1 MERRRLFWHGIFL
14 FFLGLL
20 SGVLVQ
26 TMTNPRMGLA
36 AHTSGV
42 ASGTFLAVL
51 GAVWS
56 ELRLGTRAEGA
67 AYWLAVYGAYA
78 GWAAVQLAAI
88 FGTSRM
94 TPIAGAGAQR
104 TGLSGSDRQLR
115 ARDGCGGPLGGLHP
129 PALGPPR
136 TSVAGGMHAPDTF
149 PSGFDA
155 GAIFA

>member
-1 MERRRLFWHGIFL
+1 MDQRRRLFWHGIFL

-26 TMTNPRMGLA
+26 RMTNPRMGLA

-94 TPIAGAGAQR
+94 TPIAGAGHNAPAYQEAIVNFGLA
-104 TGLSGSDRQLR
+104 TGAAALLVACTLLLR
-115 ARDGCGGPLGGLHP
+115 GLR
-129 PALGPPR
+129 GR
-136 TSVAGGMHAPDTF
+136 R
-149 PSGFDA
+149 
-155 GAIFA
+155 

>member
-1 MERRRLFWHGIFL
+1 MDVHDTRRRLFWHGIFL

-20 SGVLVQ
+20 SGVFVQ

-56 ELRLGTRAEGA
+56 ELRLGTRADGA

-78 GWAAVQLAAI
+78 GWAADQLAAN
-88 FGTSRM
+88 FGPSRL
-94 TPIAGAGAQR
+94 TPNAGA
-104 TGLSGSDRQLR
+104 
-115 ARDGCGGPLGGLHP
+115 
-129 PALGPPR
+129 
-136 TSVAGGMHAPDTF
+136 
-149 PSGFDA
+149 
-155 GAIFA
+155 

>member
-1 MERRRLFWHGIFL
+1 MDVHDTRRQLFWHGIFL

-20 SGVLVQ
+20 SGVFVQ

-94 TPIAGAGAQR
+94 TPIAGAGHNA
-104 TGLSGSDRQLR
+104 
-115 ARDGCGGPLGGLHP
+115 
-129 PALGPPR
+129 PAYQEAIANFGPP
-136 TSVAGGMHAPDTF
+136 TGGAAPLVACPPPPWGPR
-149 PSGFDA
+149 
-155 GAIFA
+155 

>member
-1 MERRRLFWHGIFL
+1 MRADLDRRRRLFWHGIFL

-20 SGVLVQ
+20 SGVFVQ

-56 ELRLGTRAEGA
+56 ELRLGTRADGA

-94 TPIAGAGAQR
+94 TPIAGAGHTAPAYQEAIVSFELA
-104 TGLSGSDRQLR
+104 TGAAALLVACALLLWGLR
-115 ARDGCGGPLGGLHP
+115 GP
-129 PALGPPR
+129 R
-136 TSVAGGMHAPDTF
+136 
-149 PSGFDA
+149 
-155 GAIFA
+155 

>member
-1 MERRRLFWHGIFL
+1 MDARDTRRRLFWHGILL

-56 ELRLGTRAEGA
+56 EVRLGARAA
-67 AYWLAVYGAYA
+67 VVAYWLAVYGAYA

-88 FGTSRM
+88 FGTS
-94 TPIAGAGAQR
+94 
-104 TGLSGSDRQLR
+104 S
-115 ARDGCGGPLGGLHP
+115 
-129 PALGPPR
+129 
-136 TSVAGGMHAPDTF
+136 
-149 PSGFDA
+149 
-155 GAIFA
+155 

>member
-1 MERRRLFWHGIFL
+1 MDAHDTRRRLFWHGIFL

-20 SGVLVQ
+20 SGVFVQ

-56 ELRLGTRAEGA
+56 ELRLGTRAEDA

-88 FGTSRM
+88 LGTNRM
-94 TPIAGAGAQR
+94 TPIAGAGHAAPAYQEAIVSFGLV
-104 TGLSGSDRQLR
+104 TGAATLLLACVLLLR
-115 ARDGCGGPLGGLHP
+115 GLGRR
-129 PALGPPR
+129 A
-136 TSVAGGMHAPDTF
+136 AG
-149 PSGFDA
+149 
-155 GAIFA
+155 